1 MKGQKE
7 NRTVVSVHADGS
19 MDDSRPGMIGI
30 INLQAALELAKK
42 SLKSG
47 AVNEAKRI
55 YEDILKIYP
64 QNKMALDG
72 HK

>member
-1 MKGQKE
+1 
-7 NRTVVSVHADGS
+7 
-19 MDDSRPGMIGI
+19 MIDN
-30 INLQAALELAKK
+30 INLKAALELAKK
-42 SLKSG
+42 SLKSV
-47 AVNEAKRI
+47 AVNQAKRI

>member
-1 MKGQKE
+1 MI
-7 NRTVVSVHADGS
+7 
-19 MDDSRPGMIGI
+19 DD
-30 INLQAALELAKK
+30 INVQAALKLAKK

-72 HK
+72 HR

>member
-1 MKGQKE
+1 
-7 NRTVVSVHADGS
+7 
-19 MDDSRPGMIGI
+19 MDDSRPGMIDT

-55 YEDILKIYP
+55 YEDIQKIYP
-64 QNKMALDG
+64 QNKMTLDG

>member
-1 MKGQKE
+1 MKEQKE
-7 NRTVVSVHADGS
+7 NRTVVSVHAYGS
-19 MDDSRPGMIGI
+19 MDDSRPGMIDN
-30 INLQAALELAKK
+30 INLQAALKLAKK

-47 AVNEAKRI
+47 AVNEGKRI

-64 QNKMALDG
+64 QNKMALNG